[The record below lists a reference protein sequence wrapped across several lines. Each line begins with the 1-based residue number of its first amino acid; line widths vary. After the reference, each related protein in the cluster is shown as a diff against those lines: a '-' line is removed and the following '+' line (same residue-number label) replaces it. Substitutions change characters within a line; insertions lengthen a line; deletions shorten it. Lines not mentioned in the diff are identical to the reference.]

1 MTLTLDFQGQM
12 TLSRSLWRYHHV
24 VCPLGWLVRPAGLP
38 GVGSLWASLRP
49 RCEVDVDEPLVE
61 GTAGGGAGRQGSPGL
76 PVEWQV
82 SRVGGGGETRV
93 VVARE
98 EFCPGR
104 AQAQNSSRATTTL
117 VSPPPPLYWLVIQR
131 VNRGNLADQLRLL
144 QFPQP
149 GAHQH
154 RPHTE
159 DAVTPTNSLHQG
171 DRPASLA
178 NPTGTRRGDSV
189 IMTLFSRGVSAGQ
202 KRQPNNTVGAAA
214 VHPEDEL
221 PTERWTHEKI

>member
-1 MTLTLDFQGQM
+1 MPDHIWPKTIKGQPALTHVIRNYVL
-12 TLSRSLWRYHHV
+12 LLVVPPLCLWWVTH
-24 VCPLGWLVRPAGLP
+24 
-38 GVGSLWASLRP
+38 S
-49 RCEVDVDEPLVE
+49 DE
-61 GTAGGGAGRQGSPGL
+61 S
-76 PVEWQV
+76 
-82 SRVGGGGETRV
+82 
-93 VVARE
+93 
-98 EFCPGR
+98 

-117 VSPPPPLYWLVIQR
+117 VSHPPPLYWLVIQR

-214 VHPEDEL
+214 VHPDDEL